1 VTVDLLIKN
10 GTVVDPARGFHESGD
25 VAVKAGKIVEIPA
38 GEVSATR
45 VIDANGCLVM
55 PGLIDF
61 HAHVFSPGTEISVWA
76 DSAMLPQGVTT
87 VVDPGSAGLGNY
99 PNFVGTVV
107 PFSQMRVLSLVNV
120 SVTGLITL
128 RYHEDVN
135 PKHYDVN
142 GLKSLFST
150 YPGQLMGLKVR
161 QSRDIVGQL
170 GLEPLKATLKMAG
183 EIGCRVVVHVTDP
196 PCPLT
201 DIADLLRPGDV
212 FCHVYQGTGHTIIGS
227 DGKVLPGIKAA
238 RERGVIFDAA
248 NGKSHFTFGVARAA
262 IADGF
267 LPDVISTDLT
277 VLSLYL
283 DWAFGLPYLM
293 SKYLSLGV
301 SLTDVTAACTST
313 PAQWLGKQG
322 QLGTLAA
329 GAIADIAVLRP
340 IRRATRFCDTLGEV
354 FIGEQLLVP
363 QMTVL
368 GGRIVY
374 RQVDFST

>member
-1 VTVDLLIKN
+1 MTVDLLIKN

-227 DGKVLPGIKAA
+227 DGRCCQESKQPENVASSSMQ
-238 RERGVIFDAA
+238 RTA
-248 NGKSHFTFGVARAA
+248 NR
-262 IADGF
+262 I
-267 LPDVISTDLT
+267 LR
-277 VLSLYL
+277 
-283 DWAFGLPYLM
+283 
-293 SKYLSLGV
+293 LG
-301 SLTDVTAACTST
+301 
-313 PAQWLGKQG
+313 W
-322 QLGTLAA
+322 
-329 GAIADIAVLRP
+329 
-340 IRRATRFCDTLGEV
+340 
-354 FIGEQLLVP
+354 LVP
-363 QMTVL
+363 PLRMASCQT
-368 GGRIVY
+368 
-374 RQVDFST
+374 